1 MPKLFISYKVS
12 SILVLFFVLI
22 ASCKKEAIQFT
33 EESGSFTKLIDMR
46 DIFNLQKGNYWS
58 FDYFIKKGVNGASVF
73 QDTCIFKIEA
83 DTRMIADLTFSD
95 INQYMGNSTT
105 PFEEFKF
112 AHTEGFYR
120 LTYLDQSGFRYPILY
135 ALADR
140 VPRSP
145 SFHSAKSNK
154 SSIDIPSI

>member
-1 MPKLFISYKVS
+1 M
-12 SILVLFFVLI
+12 
-22 ASCKKEAIQFT
+22 EHQ
-33 EESGSFTKLIDMR
+33 
-46 DIFNLQKGNYWS
+46 
-58 FDYFIKKGVNGASVF
+58 YFKTRAF
-73 QDTCIFKIEA
+73 LKIEA